1 MSETSLKKALLLQ
14 LTDLVQ
20 KGEITEQ
27 MARTLITK
35 VELSDERLIKM
46 ALDKFESLRKTDA
59 KG

>member
-1 MSETSLKKALLLQ
+1 MADTDFKKALLNQ
-14 LTDLVQ
+14 LDDLVR
-20 KGEITEQ
+20 KGEITDQ